1 MHYVSEYRQK
11 MNDFRD
17 QLWNQLYI
25 IPTLDLNLQRV
36 VLFYLIELACQSQND
51 INIQIGREALLS
63 LPRQWLLSH
72 IEGVVE
78 LINKSEDEWEY
89 RRLLELY
96 WLLDKKLVKRFALQG
111 LKSENPDVVEAAEE
125 FINKL
130 N

>member
-1 MHYVSEYRQK
+1 M
-11 MNDFRD
+11 
-17 QLWNQLYI
+17 
-25 IPTLDLNLQRV
+25 
-36 VLFYLIELACQSQND
+36 
-51 INIQIGREALLS
+51 
-63 LPRQWLLSH
+63 
-72 IEGVVE
+72 
-78 LINKSEDEWEY
+78 INKSEDEWEY